1 MKRMSANRKVAASA
15 HLIDVYGFAY
25 ADIASVR
32 TCFDIL
38 AERHGRMLILKFAE
52 NINSV
57 TPREATALHKLQD
70 FLKADALVVA
80 SHGGEGKLSDDSYY
94 TRNGIKCLSI
104 DAFEDY
110 LNGVGVPKAQKF
122 FRGKRRLDSSKL
134 RLERGLSGL
143 SIRKLAGIVGISKDS
158 LSRYEQG
165 DAYVR
170 ESTLKKL
177 EAFFSSSLSAG
188 ESTANHEMPSSAHA
202 ERSGPGT
209 KGFTLRAFNS
219 FIDNAPPFALL
230 AEKSIRYEI
239 GITDDSRTIK
249 RLAAAYGEISR
260 ILSGDRQFIISD
272 LMKSKSLNGV
282 PILTKKE
289 SKMLNELQLLE
300 LVDSR
305 RD

>member
-1 MKRMSANRKVAASA
+1 MTSMTNGRRVAASA
-15 HLIDVYGFAY
+15 RLIDVYGFEHV
-25 ADIASVR
+25 DIASVR

-38 AERHGRMLILKFAE
+38 AERRGRMLILKFVE

-57 TPREATALHKLQD
+57 TPTEATALHKLQD

-80 SHGGEGKLSDDSYY
+80 SHGRDEKLSDDEYY
-94 TRNGIKCLSI
+94 TRNGIKCLSV

-110 LNGVGVPKAQKF
+110 LNGVGIPKAQKF
-122 FRGKRRLDSSKL
+122 IRGRRRLDSSKL

-158 LSRYEQG
+158 LSRYEHG

-177 EAFFSSSLSAG
+177 ETFFSSSLSASEPAIG
-188 ESTANHEMPSSAHA
+188 SEALGRTRMENSAA
-202 ERSGPGT
+202 EKNGLA
-209 KGFTLRAFNS
+209 LRAFS
-219 FIDNAPPFALL
+219 RFIDNAPPFALL

-249 RLAAAYGEISR
+249 RLAAAYREIGK
-260 ILSGDRQFIISD
+260 ILSNDRQFIISD
-272 LMKSKSLNGV
+272 LMRG
-282 PILTKKE
+282 E
-289 SKMLNELQLLE
+289 
-300 LVDSR
+300 
-305 RD
+305 